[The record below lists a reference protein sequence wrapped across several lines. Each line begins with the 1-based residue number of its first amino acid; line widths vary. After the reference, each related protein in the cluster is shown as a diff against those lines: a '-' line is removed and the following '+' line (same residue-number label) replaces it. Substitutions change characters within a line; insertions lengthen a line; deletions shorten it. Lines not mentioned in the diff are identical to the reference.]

1 MQGLRPMRERTAHA
15 VMRLLGGRKLAVEE
29 VGEEIADLLDNG
41 EAPSA
46 ELFDRR
52 ERVMISGVL
61 QLAERPIRSLMTV
74 RADVDYIDLSDD
86 ADAIRTRLMHRP
98 IRACR

>member
-1 MQGLRPMRERTAHA
+1 
-15 VMRLLGGRKLAVEE
+15 

-41 EAPSA
+41 EAPTE

-61 QLAERPIRSLMTV
+61 QLAERPIRTLMTV
-74 RADVDYIDLSDD
+74 RADVDHIDLDDD
-86 ADAIRTRLMHRP
+86 AEAIRTRLMHSSYSR
-98 IRACR
+98 RR